1 MPEIILTFEL
11 DGKTVHKETKGFTGS
26 NCVSKS
32 KFIEDALGGK
42 TKNRMFK
49 SEYYEKEKTK
59 ENRSKIRN

>member
-11 DGKTVHKETKGFTGS
+11 DGKTIHKETKGFTGS

-32 KFIEDALGGK
+32 KFIEDALGK

-59 ENRSKIRN
+59 EDRAKLRN